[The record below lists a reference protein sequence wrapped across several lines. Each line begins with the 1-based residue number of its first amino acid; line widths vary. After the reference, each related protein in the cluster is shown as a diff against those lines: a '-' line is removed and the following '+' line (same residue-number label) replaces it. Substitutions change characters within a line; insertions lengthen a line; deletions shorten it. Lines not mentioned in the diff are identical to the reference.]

1 MLRINPILIAQEYEK
16 DGITVKGKQVYKK
29 GKLLSFEET
38 KKLENEA
45 LKVLTDKHDYY
56 RPKRNVLNAA
66 KDLPVTCF
74 NGTFYRDNLPMTD
87 LEIYELIQEMNEH
100 MDWSTIKQ
108 VREAATVFKAVDN
121 IPEYQLPNVQP
132 KAAMYNG
139 KPFRFPK
146 SAYHLMYYYLFEPK
160 KAYIFFIM
168 SEGGKGKSTFTNF
181 LKHLFDKETY
191 AADTKFMNQFTTSFI
206 AASRLT
212 IFSDCTTK
220 YIENSHLL
228 KQISG
233 EDEVQIEAKGMQ
245 AYSGK
250 IDSYL
255 LFVGNQPIGYDILDT
270 GMQRRF
276 INLPW
281 TNEFQYDDPKWVTYK
296 WTWEEIAEQIEHC
309 KTIGPM
315 DYKALNEATIKETIK
330 TKSAFYYPIQHYDMY
345 KECESKTYNYENFRT
360 YRKMVTKYFSQEE
373 WQELVAAR
381 DKEEFIDY
389 EFKDSENS
397 VRRESRK
404 FA

>member
-1 MLRINPILIAQEYEK
+1 MLRIDPVLLAQEYER
-16 DGITVKGKQVYKK
+16 DGIIVRGKQVYKK

-38 KKLENEA
+38 KKLQEAA
-45 LKVLTDKHDYY
+45 LKVLKEKYDYY
-56 RPKRNVLNAA
+56 QPKRNVLNAA
-66 KDLPVTCF
+66 KDLPVICF

-87 LEIYELIQEMNEH
+87 LEVYELIQEMNEH

-108 VREAATVFKAVDN
+108 VKEAATIFKAVEN
-121 IPEYQLPNVQP
+121 IPEYQFPNVQP
-132 KAAMYNG
+132 KAAMCDG

-146 SAYHLMYYYLFEPK
+146 SAYQLMYYYLFEPK
-160 KAYIFFIM
+160 KSYIFFIM

-181 LKHLFDKETY
+181 LKHLFKNETY

-233 EDEVQIEAKGMQ
+233 EDEVQIEAKGQQ

-255 LFVGNQPIGYDILDT
+255 LFVGNQPIGYNILDT

-281 TNEFQYDDPKWVTYK
+281 ENEFSHDDPKWVTYK
-296 WTWEEIAEQIEHC
+296 WTQEEIAEQIEYC
-309 KTIGPM
+309 KTVGPM
-315 DYKALNEATIKETIK
+315 DYKALNEATIKEALK
-330 TKSAFYYPIQHYDMY
+330 TKSAFYYTIQQYPIY
-345 KECESKTYNYENFRT
+345 KENEEKAYSYENFKT
-360 YRKMVTKYFSQEE
+360 YRKMVTKYFTQKE

-381 DKEEFIDY
+381 YKEEFVDY
-389 EFKDSENS
+389 EF
-397 VRRESRK
+397 
-404 FA
+404 

>member
-1 MLRINPILIAQEYEK
+1 MLRIDEKTLAQEYEK
-16 DGITVKGKQVYKK
+16 DGIGVRGKQVYKNN
-29 GKLLSFEET
+29 KLMTFEEQL
-38 KKLENEA
+38 KLVPEA
-45 LKVLTDKHDYY
+45 LKVIRDKEDYY
-56 RPKRNVLNAA
+56 QPKRNVLNAA
-66 KDLPVTCF
+66 KDLPVQCF
-74 NGTFYRDNLPMTD
+74 NGTFYRDGLPMKD
-87 LEIYELIQEMNEH
+87 IEVYELIEEMNTH

-108 VREAATVFKAVDN
+108 VKDAATIFKAIPN
-121 IPEYQLPNVQP
+121 IPEFQLPNVTP
-132 KAAMYNG
+132 KAALYNG

-146 SAYHLMYYYLFEPK
+146 IAYQLLYYYLFEPK

-181 LKHLFDKETY
+181 LKNLFDKETY

-233 EDEVQIEAKGMQ
+233 EDEVQIEAKGQQ

-250 IDSYL
+250 IDSHL

-281 TNEFQYDDPKWVTYK
+281 INEFIYDDPKWVTHE
-296 WTWEEIAEQIEHC
+296 WTLEEIVEQIEHC

-315 DYKALNEATIKETIK
+315 DYEALNKATIKETIK
-330 TKSAFYYPIQHYDMY
+330 TKSAFYYPIQQYEMY
-345 KECESKTYNYENFRT
+345 KQGEEKAYNYENFKT
-360 YRKMVTKYFSQEE
+360 YRRMVTKYFSQKE
-373 WQELVAAR
+373 WQELIAAR
-381 DKEEFIDY
+381 DKEEFVDY
-389 EFKDSENS
+389 EFKNSEGGI
-397 VRRESRK
+397 R
-404 FA
+404 